1 MNRLLDALLNFLRS
15 PGAMVIA
22 LMLALLPQGEHT
34 AQVVQYFSHNAKS
47 QPFSYAFAAAVEV
60 AVLLFVMAGHRR
72 ISGMFAV
79 ASFLTN
85 VVYYSIGDVNLLS
98 VAALPVLLLSALLP
112 ACIMGYSHTVADKT
126 THDTTASPPATQP
139 VDAVDAPHLVQLTRV
154 TPAAT
159 VSTDSATD
167 GATVSTDVAHLV
179 SLSNAEIAR
188 RCNVSRQTVAKWR
201 EGDVLAVK
209 LADKLPQPAT
219 MHSNGVN
226 HE

>member
-126 THDTTASPPATQP
+126 THDTTASPPATP
-139 VDAVDAPHLVQLTRV
+139 PVDAPHPVQLTAV
-154 TPAAT
+154 TPAAP
-159 VSTDSATD
+159 VSTDVAPDVSASATP
-167 GATVSTDVAHLV
+167 ATDVAHLV

-201 EGDVLAVK
+201 ESDTLAVK

-219 MHSNGVN
+219 VHSNGVN